1 MDFYYPPSIV
11 WCGYSSDYLKYCP
24 HRRKNECTQCR
35 ERAEERGI
43 PICNASG
50 ELNGCPLFHEYYGIS
65 QEQTSWNIEPP
76 IGEGYQLWEF
86 TSEGSPQSPVFSSLS
101 ELCEWCE
108 ENVTVYA
115 MKKATKEEWLRIL
128 KESNILVETDGVTLM
143 LPMSDERLYNTDPE
157 NNLNLFSVL
166 KSAQCRYAGLLKDK
180 LPEMV
185 SVREMNMLAFV
196 IQQFDEAEEMA
207 FMQRTS
213 AVIHTLPG
221 ELLNLALGI
230 CPEAAG
236 FEKGSKVTP
245 VYSGENLHEIMG
257 FKNFLDMI
265 DTYPYMQLLRFY
277 CPIGLSDFSGATSS
291 ASCDE
296 EGLEHCRKKLLHILA
311 DSLRFQDI
319 VIEEVVYRMA
329 LKERDLLLFEC
340 PDMVIQAGKL
350 YAVISIG
357 VSHPPS
363 REEFQELSLFIKET
377 FHSYQAKIADNLS
390 DSTVTWHMK
399 EISRNPELVDIK
411 AQTPFEIYRL
421 LSPFHDEWVLNK
433 NGFVPDFRTN
443 TEFSKISSCWIAV
456 SYNRRTQRIPL
467 PTDEEKVAA
476 ALFQIGVPS
485 TEKVKLTLFIPELSA
500 FNGRGLT
507 IMDIKK
513 LNLMADLLQKSPLSK
528 RMSLEHYF
536 LSNKIPV
543 EVGVETA
550 IRLLQDDDNG
560 LEQNP

>member
-1 MDFYYPPSIV
+1 MDFYYPSSIV
-11 WCGYSSDYLKYCP
+11 WCGYSNDYLKYCP
-24 HRRKNECTQCR
+24 HRKKNECEQCR
-35 ERAEERGI
+35 KRAEERGI
-43 PICNASG
+43 PISNTSG

-65 QEQTSWNIEPP
+65 QEQTSENIEPP

-101 ELCEWCE
+101 ELCKWCAK
-108 ENVTVYA
+108 NATVFA
-115 MKKATKEEWLRIL
+115 MKKATKEEWQRIL
-128 KESNILVETDGVTLM
+128 KKSNLLVESGGITLA
-143 LPMSDERLYNTDPE
+143 LPMSDERLYNTDPT
-157 NNLNLFSVL
+157 NNLNLFSL
-166 KSAQCRYAGLLKDK
+166 LNSARCRYAGLLKDK

-196 IQQFDEAEEMA
+196 MQQFDEAEEMT

-213 AVIHTLPG
+213 AIIHTLPG
-221 ELLNLALGI
+221 ELLNLALSI

-257 FKNFLDMI
+257 FKNFLDLI

-277 CPIGLSDFSGATSS
+277 CPIGLSDFSEATSS
-291 ASCDE
+291 ASFDDE
-296 EGLEHCRKKLLHILA
+296 ELEHCRKKLSRILA
-311 DSLRFQDI
+311 DALRFQD
-319 VIEEVVYRMA
+319 VVTEEVVYRMA

-357 VSHPPS
+357 VSHSPS
-363 REEFQELSLFIKET
+363 REEFQELSFFIKET
-377 FHSYQAKIADNLS
+377 FHSYQAKIADNLP
-390 DSTVTWHMK
+390 DSTVTWHTK
-399 EISRNPELVDIK
+399 EISRNPELVDIN

-421 LSPFHDEWVLNK
+421 LSPFHDEWVFNK

-443 TEFSKISSCWIAV
+443 TEFSKISSCWITV

-476 ALFQIGVPS
+476 ALFQIGVPP
-485 TEKVKLTLFIPELSA
+485 TEKVKLTLFVPEVPTL
-500 FNGRGLT
+500 NGRGLAIT
-507 IMDIKK
+507 DIKK
-513 LNLMADLLQKSPLSK
+513 FNLMADLLQKSPLSK
-528 RMSLEHYF
+528 RMSLEQYF
-536 LSNKIPV
+536 LSNKIPA